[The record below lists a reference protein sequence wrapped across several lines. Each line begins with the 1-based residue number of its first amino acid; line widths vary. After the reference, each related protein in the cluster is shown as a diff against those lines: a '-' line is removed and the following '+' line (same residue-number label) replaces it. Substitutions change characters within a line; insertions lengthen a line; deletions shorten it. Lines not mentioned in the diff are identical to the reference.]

1 MAYKELKHIVEN
13 LVNSTNNQDSSINA
27 INNVLFGLLEK
38 NSNKYE
44 EFKNDIRLKWDNFK
58 KKNQNRII
66 KKTFTSFF
74 YENFHDLFSYFLH
87 VFFNFDENS
96 LELFSKEKISEK
108 IIFFEYNYLLNPN
121 EEKKF
126 INISDEFQVEILYG
140 FSIITGY
147 LYFIVRLLG
156 MVIRNAIQENVFIL
170 IDAITIKNGDM
181 NKNLNFLIICKD
193 SKDEIFES
201 YYKMVLYYFLRQIKG
216 IPEEYFERL
225 YEGRE
230 KLYEIAL
237 NEYSSSKEKLVDLL
251 YYFYKKCN
259 LLQSF
264 SPILDFFNFVGARVE
279 DSVFSKL
286 DVIKKEFLVN
296 LNYSTEKKNSIL
308 KFFEYLDKKS
318 TLYSTFQANNL
329 PSPKSQLNLFLLY
342 MKYYFGSGL
351 EALEVGDLLFLPEV
365 FKTTLNQYNKKVDE
379 VIGTNTIKNIKEF
392 SNYLSALS
400 NIHNINLFF
409 HKIFKKNVS
418 QLNYGFFKTFLR
430 SFNSN
435 FSQKI
440 SQENEI
446 LTENQEN
453 SPLTFHIIVDH
464 ICKILYVL
472 IDKIFLRP
480 SPNEASRNFI
490 DPRSRYIGK
499 NIALRV
505 LELFVFQDINYSD
518 DVWPDYIISLNRE
531 QLKKELKP
539 FNVTI
544 PKKYFYS
551 LEELIQIMI
560 TYTIQSFSDQP
571 FFEEWLIYEI
581 IIPLNNII
589 QEIRNAVRDPTNE
602 IEVYEKLSEY
612 FITDIR
618 DEKIKKDFKFFCQ
631 QLAPFWRNVK

>member
-1 MAYKELKHIVEN
+1 VAYKELKHIVEN
-13 LVNSTNNQDSSINA
+13 LVNSTNNQDFGINA

-44 EFKNDIRLKWDNFK
+44 EFKNNIRLKWDDFK

-74 YENFHDLFSYFLH
+74 YENFHDLFSYFLQ
-87 VFFNFDENS
+87 VFFNFNENS
-96 LELFSKEKISEK
+96 LELLSKEKISEK
-108 IIFFEYNYLLNPN
+108 IIFFEYNYLLNPT
-121 EEKKF
+121 EEKNF

-156 MVIRNAIQENVFIL
+156 MVIRNAIQEKVFIL
-170 IDAITIKNGDM
+170 LDAIIIKNGDM

-201 YYKMVLYYFLRQIKG
+201 YYYMVLYYFLRQIKG
-216 IPEEYFERL
+216 IPEEYFKRL
-225 YEGRE
+225 YKGRE

-296 LNYSTEKKNSIL
+296 LNYSTEKKNSII

-351 EALEVGDLLFLPEV
+351 EALEVGDLLFLPED
-365 FKTTLNQYNKKVDE
+365 FKTTLNQYNKKVDD

-446 LTENQEN
+446 LMENPEN

-531 QLKKELKP
+531 LLKKELKQ

-589 QEIRNAVRDPTNE
+589 QEIRNSVRDPTNE